1 MVGIIVS
8 SNSPHHVNQLGE
20 LQLELDGD
28 GVGDVDDG
36 PDQLVVAGEQV
47 VKQPLGVRVALS
59 QH

>member
-28 GVGDVDDG
+28 GVGDVDNR
-36 PDQLVVAGEQV
+36 PNQLVVAGEQV